1 MLKHLCLKV
10 AKVLIFSLDNGIWL
24 FTIVMQIMPQ
34 FGHLAFTTFYPHLS
48 VKITLHNHMYL
59 LHVTFFYLTIVG
71 LVLKDFLDNC
81 DVLAD
86 SDTTFLLISMRGIP

>member
-1 MLKHLCLKV
+1 
-10 AKVLIFSLDNGIWL
+10 
-24 FTIVMQIMPQ
+24 MPQ
-34 FGHLAFTTFYPHLS
+34 FGHLAFTTFYPHLP
-48 VKITLHNHMYL
+48 VKITL
-59 LHVTFFYLTIVG
+59 FYFTNVG

>member
-1 MLKHLCLKV
+1 
-10 AKVLIFSLDNGIWL
+10 
-24 FTIVMQIMPQ
+24 MPQ
-34 FGHLAFTTFYPHLS
+34 FGHLAFTTFYPHLP
-48 VKITLHNHMYL
+48 VKITLHNYMYL
-59 LHVTFFYLTIVG
+59 LHVTLFYLTNVG